1 MKQIIINEKCNGC
14 GMCIVKCPNYFEEND
29 DGNAQVIK
37 GVLAGNDVVL
47 DTVISECP
55 VKAISLGNSVDKK
68 QSVQEEL
75 DKLKVLASGLTVKK
89 DDIAFTDS
97 YSYII
102 NFPYIG
108 SSRYEYRSSS
118 SAESAGLDAFTS
130 KAYSQIDSKILDC
143 ITTYRVNVIKPY
155 YSTDER
161 SVYTIFNK
169 KIIDILTAIA
179 NLIGKDKLPSD
190 FCKFDVYPER
200 DTVWKMLETGEIVGE
215 NFVSIVKRQFEYSS
229 SYYRTYIDYDDTE
242 VTEYGRGMF
251 GRDRE
256 VTKYNYNAQDA
267 VNELRSD
274 LQNAVRW
281 AKSDIEDGVLGYV
294 NGLINSYNR
303 NLKACLDK
311 KIQEIKKFTDIK
323 F

>member
-37 GVLAGNDVVL
+37 GVLAGNDTVL

-55 VKAISLGNSVDKK
+55 VKAISLGNDVDKK
-68 QSVQEEL
+68 QSVQAEL
-75 DKLKVLASGLTVKK
+75 DKLKVLANGLTVKRE
-89 DDIAFTDS
+89 DIAFTDAFCTVT
-97 YSYII
+97 

-118 SAESAGLDAFTS
+118 SAESAGIDAFTS
-130 KAYSQIDSKILDC
+130 RAYSQIDSKILDV
-143 ITTYRVNVIKPY
+143 ITSYRVNVIKPY
-155 YSTDER
+155 YSSDER
-161 SVYTIFNK
+161 SVYTQFNK
-169 KIIDILTAIA
+169 KISDILTAVT
-179 NLIGKDKLPSD
+179 NLVGKDKLPSD
-190 FCKFDVYPER
+190 FCKVDVYPDR
-200 DTVWKMLETGEIVGE
+200 DTVWKMLESGEIVGE
-215 NFVSIVKRQFEYSS
+215 NFVSIVRREFKYSAS
-229 SYYRTYIDYDDTE
+229 EYRTYIDWDDTE

-274 LQNAVRW
+274 LQGAVKW
-281 AKSDIEDGVLGYV
+281 ARSDIEEATLGYV
-294 NGLINSYNR
+294 NGLVNSYNR
-303 NLKACLDK
+303 NLKVCLDK
-311 KIQEIKKFTDIK
+311 KIQEIKKLLT
-323 F
+323 

>member
-14 GMCIVKCPNYFEEND
+14 GMCIVKCPKYFEEND

-55 VKAISLGNSVDKK
+55 VKAISLGDSVDRK
-68 QSVQEEL
+68 QSIQEEL
-75 DKLKVLASGLTVKK
+75 DKLKALANGLTVNR
-89 DDIAFTDS
+89 DDIDFTDG
-97 YSYII
+97 YSYIT

-130 KAYSQIDSKILDC
+130 RAYSQIDSKILDC

-161 SVYTIFNK
+161 SVYTQFNK
-169 KIIDILTAIA
+169 KISDILTAVA
-179 NLIGKDKLPSD
+179 NLVDKDKLPSD
-190 FCKFDVYPER
+190 FCNLDVYPDR
-200 DTVWKMLETGEIVGE
+200 DTVWKMLEKGEIVGE
-215 NFVSIVKRQFEYSS
+215 NFVGIVKREFEYSA
-229 SYYRTYIDYDDTE
+229 SYYRTHIDYDDTE

-274 LQNAVRW
+274 LQDAVRY
-281 AKSDIEDGVLGYV
+281 AKSNIEEATLGYIKGIV
-294 NGLINSYNR
+294 NNYNQK
-303 NLKACLDK
+303 LKTCLNQ
-311 KIQEIKKFTDIK
+311 KIRIVESTISKLQ
-323 F
+323 